1 MSRNVLADAARES
14 LKILW
19 WQLGWAAAVAVLGAA
34 LFGARAGW
42 SALAGAGIGLI
53 WTVYMAFAAV
63 QAQPESR
70 RAPECGEF
78 FCRLGD
84 QGCVDRRLL
93 VIAFRSGAVAP
104 LAVLAGLFGAMVAVL
119 VVARIW
125 SVTAEF
131 VTAGISDGLR
141 RLWVKHADSADGK

>member
-53 WTVYMAFAAV
+53 WTVYMAFAEFRHSLNHGVRLSAV
-63 QAQPESR
+63 S
-70 RAPECGEF
+70 F
-78 FCRLGD
+78 FAGWVIKVALT
-84 QGCVDRRLL
+84 VSLL

-104 LAVLAGLFGAMVAVL
+104 LAVLAGLFGAMVAY
-119 VVARIW
+119 W
-125 SVTAEF
+125 SWLAF
-131 VTAGISDGLR
+131 GLSR
-141 RLWVKHADSADGK
+141 RSS

>member
-53 WTVYMAFAAV
+53 WTVYMAFAEFRHSLNHGVRLSAV
-63 QAQPESR
+63 S
-70 RAPECGEF
+70 F
-78 FCRLGD
+78 FAGWVIKVALT
-84 QGCVDRRLL
+84 VSLL

-104 LAVLAGLFGAMVAVL
+104 LAVLAGLFGAMVAY
-119 VVARIW
+119 W
-125 SVTAEF
+125 SWLAF
-131 VTAGISDGLR
+131 GLSR
-141 RLWVKHADSADGK
+141 PGS

>member
-1 MSRNVLADAARES
+1 VSRNVLADAARES

-53 WTVYMAFAAV
+53 WTVYMAFAEFRHSLNHGVRLSAV
-63 QAQPESR
+63 S
-70 RAPECGEF
+70 F
-78 FCRLGD
+78 FAGWVIKVALT
-84 QGCVDRRLL
+84 VSLL

-104 LAVLAGLFGAMVAVL
+104 LAVLAGLFGAMVAY
-119 VVARIW
+119 W
-125 SVTAEF
+125 SWLAF
-131 VTAGISDGLR
+131 GLSR
-141 RLWVKHADSADGK
+141 PGS

>member
-1 MSRNVLADAARES
+1 VSRNVLADAARES

-53 WTVYMAFAAV
+53 WTVYMAFA
-63 QAQPESR
+63 
-70 RAPECGEF
+70 EF
-78 FCRLGD
+78 RHSLNHGVRLSALSFFAGW
-84 QGCVDRRLL
+84 VIKVALTVSLL

-104 LAVLAGLFGAMVAVL
+104 LAVLAGLFGAMVAY
-119 VVARIW
+119 W
-125 SVTAEF
+125 SWLAF
-131 VTAGISDGLR
+131 GLSGR
-141 RLWVKHADSADGK
+141 RSS

>member
-1 MSRNVLADAARES
+1 VSRNVLADAARES

-53 WTVYMAFAAV
+53 WTVYMAFAEFRHSLNHGVRLSAV
-63 QAQPESR
+63 S
-70 RAPECGEF
+70 F
-78 FCRLGD
+78 FAGWVIKVALT
-84 QGCVDRRLL
+84 VSLL

-104 LAVLAGLFGAMVAVL
+104 LAVLAGLFGAMVAY
-119 VVARIW
+119 W
-125 SVTAEF
+125 SWLAF
-131 VTAGISDGLR
+131 GLSR
-141 RLWVKHADSADGK
+141 RSS